1 MWEKFLADLPWYLLN
16 LGAFVTVVI
25 VTWLWARTRFVAEI
39 AKYKV
44 EIASLQM
51 NRNDQ
56 LFELEDICK
65 EKNER
70 LRLILKDLR
79 MKLHRKQLD
88 MVQARRNE
96 LSNVFMLDYCKSM
109 QQYTRLADEV
119 YEFDREKRRQ
129 FIENHIN
136 PFLQL
141 AGDIL
146 EVVNQP
152 NIMELLGDQATAIQF
167 NYMEFDFAF
176 DFVKKKMRFVDFD
189 LRRAMREHLKRLDFQ
204 KAIKIHN

>member
-1 MWEKFLADLPWYLLN
+1 MWEKFLQDLPWYLLN
-16 LGAFVTVVI
+16 LSAFLTVI
-25 VTWLWARTRFVAEI
+25 AVTWLWARTRFVQEL

-56 LFELEDICK
+56 LFELEDQCK

-70 LRLILKDLR
+70 LRLILKDLKYKIQR
-79 MKLHRKQLD
+79 NQTD
-88 MVQARRNE
+88 MIAARRNE
-96 LSNVFMLDYCKSM
+96 LSNVFMLDYCKAM
-109 QQYTRLADEV
+109 QKYTRLADEI

-146 EVVNQP
+146 EVINQP
-152 NIMELLGDQATAIQF
+152 NIMEILGDQAQVIHF

-176 DFVKKKMRFVDFD
+176 DFVKRKMRFIDFD
-189 LRRAMREHLKRLDFQ
+189 IRKAFKDHLKRLDFQ